1 MHPRGSDMSWQV
13 RLGPLT
19 STSWTPDKYAYES
32 TIHDPGLQYDMS
44 GYDMSVISRGDESHE
59 SNNIYPG

>member
-1 MHPRGSDMSWQV
+1 MLDAYVSTRFWHV
-13 RLGPLT
+13 LT

-32 TIHDPGLQYDMS
+32 TIQGYDMS

-59 SNNIYPG
+59 SNNVYPG